1 MSIGSTLRALRLI
14 APIAALFMLY
24 AQGAFVAGSIQ
35 LSGSQQFEIR
45 QAINHVSLLIPLWC

>member
-1 MSIGSTLRALRLI
+1 LI